1 MTDDNN
7 PYRSPPNNDA
17 VEEKRPHSSTR
28 EPLYGRLVTLAQFDD
43 SVDAHLFR
51 NELELNGVNAA
62 VTNESASFLGATLAG
77 QASIFTIDVMIM
89 ESDAEAGLEV
99 KNRWFASHKGEEQP
113 DGTLNEWVCACGE
126 TVDSGFEICW
136 NCGSSQSV
144 DVSGK

>member
-1 MTDDNN
+1 MTDDIN

-17 VEEKRPHSSTR
+17 QR
-28 EPLYGRLVTLAQFDD
+28 EIEPESPSRTPLYGRLVTLAQFDD

-89 ESDAEAGLEV
+89 EADVEAGLEI
-99 KNRWFASHKGEEQP
+99 KERWFATRNGGASE
-113 DGTLNEWVCACGE
+113 DGNRNEWICSCGE
-126 TVDSGFEICW
+126 TVDAGFEICW
-136 NCGSSQSV
+136 NCGV
-144 DVSGK
+144 END